1 MELKLGD
8 EVFSTD
14 LIGTIVEIQ
23 EYSNAAKVEFNIG
36 GKSRQLLIPIDRLIK
51 VPIQDAK
58 KLIEKYN
65 KGQL

>member
-36 GKSRQLLIPIDRLIK
+36 GKPRQLLIPIDRLIK

>member
-23 EYSNAAKVEFNIG
+23 KYSNAAKVEFNIK
-36 GKSRQLLIPIDRLIK
+36 GKLRQLLIPIDRLIK
-51 VPIQDAK
+51 VPIQNTK